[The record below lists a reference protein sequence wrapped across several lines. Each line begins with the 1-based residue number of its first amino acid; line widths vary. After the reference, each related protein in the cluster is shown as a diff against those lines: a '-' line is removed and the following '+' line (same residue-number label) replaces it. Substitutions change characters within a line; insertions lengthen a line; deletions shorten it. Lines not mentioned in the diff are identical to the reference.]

1 MTDDMTQDID
11 ANLPDTDTTPETTQA
26 ARTDRESMEYDVVIV
41 GGGPSGLSA
50 AIRLKQL
57 AEKEGKDLSVCLL
70 EKGSEVGAH
79 IMSGAVLETRAL
91 DELIPDWKDKGAP
104 VTCEAKKD
112 SFLYL
117 TEKKSYRLPTPPQQK
132 NHGNYIISLSN
143 LTRWMGEQAEALGVE
158 IFAGF
163 AASEVLFDANN
174 AVKGVATND
183 MGIDKDGNKTE
194 MFEPGVEL
202 HAKQTIFA
210 EGCHGSLTKQL
221 IAHYD
226 LRANSDPQTY
236 GLGVKEVWEID
247 PEKHEEGKI
256 VHTVGWPMD
265 KKTYG
270 GSWMYHQENNL
281 VSLGFVV
288 GLDYENP
295 TLSPFEEMQ
304 RWKTHP
310 AIRKYLEGGKRI
322 HYGARALVEGGLQ
335 SLPKLT
341 FPGGLLVGDTAGF
354 LNVPKIKGNHTAMK
368 SGMVAADSVFA
379 TIFDNEGAY
388 ECTDYA
394 QNMEKSWVWS
404 ELKKVRNIRPGFNK
418 GFWFGLFHAAFQ
430 TVGGWLLP
438 YTIKNHA
445 DYAQTKPLD
454 QVTPITYPKPDG
466 VLTFDR
472 LSSVY
477 LSNTNHDESQPAHLR
492 LVDANVPVSVN
503 LPKFGGP
510 AQRYCP
516 AGVYEY
522 VNENNATK
530 FVINAQNC
538 VHCKT
543 CDIKDPS
550 QNIQWTVPQGGG
562 GPNYSGM

>member
-1 MTDDMTQDID
+1 
-11 ANLPDTDTTPETTQA
+11 
-26 ARTDRESMEYDVVIV
+26 MEYDVVIV